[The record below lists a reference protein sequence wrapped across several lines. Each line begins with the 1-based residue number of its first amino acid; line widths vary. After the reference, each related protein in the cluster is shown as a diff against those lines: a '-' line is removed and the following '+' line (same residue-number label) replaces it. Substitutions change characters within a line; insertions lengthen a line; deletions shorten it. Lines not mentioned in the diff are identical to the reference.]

1 MTTRTALRGV
11 RFLTGTDSYK
21 LGHWKQYPDNT
32 TRVYSNF
39 TARGARIPDV
49 DGAVLFGLQAFLDDW
64 CGDAFQDFLALP
76 EDVAVNTYADR
87 VAAIAGASDDDFAR
101 IRALHRLGY
110 LPLRFCAVPEGTN
123 VPLRMPMLTVENTH
137 PDFYWLTNYI
147 ESAMSAFLWHPIT
160 SATLAYRLR
169 TLLNTYAQTSTGSTE
184 FAGWQGHDFSL
195 RGLEGIAAA
204 GASGAGH
211 LLSFTG
217 TDSLP
222 SLDFVDM
229 HYPGDNGLL
238 GGSPPATEHA
248 VMCAGGEL
256 NERDTYLRLLKLYPT
271 GLVSIVSDTWDFW
284 NVITDILP
292 SLHADIMSR
301 DGKLVIRPD
310 SGDPVKIICG
320 DPDAPEGSPA
330 RAGLVTL
337 LAEEFGATV
346 NAAGY
351 RELDSHI
358 GMIYGDSITYERAQT
373 MCEGLMALGFA
384 STNIVLGVGSFT
396 YQFVT
401 RDTLGMAM
409 KATWV
414 EVDGVGRNIF
424 KDPKTDDGTKRSA
437 KGRLSLLPDG
447 DGMRMVEE
455 ATPEDEAASL
465 LQPVW
470 CDGEF
475 VRTQTFADV
484 RKVLWP

>member
-1 MTTRTALRGV
+1 MTDRKSLHGV

-21 LGHWKQYPDNT
+21 LGHWQQYPTGT
-32 TRVYSNF
+32 TGVYSNF
-39 TARGARIPDV
+39 TARGARISDV
-49 DGAVLFGLQAFLDDW
+49 DAAVLFGLQAFLDDW

-76 EDVAVNTYADR
+76 EDEAVATYAAR

-101 IRALHRLGY
+101 VRGLHRLGY
-110 LPLRFCAVPEGTN
+110 LPLRICAVPEGTA
-123 VPLRMPMLTVENTH
+123 VPLRMPMLTVENTY
-137 PDFYWLTNYI
+137 PDFFWLTNYI

-160 SATLAYRLR
+160 SATLAHRLR
-169 TLLNTYAQTSTGSTE
+169 TMLNGYAQASAGSTE
-184 FAGWQGHDFSL
+184 FVGWQGHDFSL

-222 SLDFVDM
+222 AMDFVDM

-248 VMCAGGEL
+248 VMCAGEL
-256 NERDTYLRLLKLYPT
+256 NERDTYLRLLKLYPA
-271 GLVSIVSDTWDFW
+271 GLVSVVSDTWDFW
-284 NVITDILP
+284 NVITEILP
-292 SLHADIMSR
+292 SLHAEIMSR

-320 DPDAPEGSPA
+320 DPDAPAGSPA
-330 RAGLVTL
+330 QRGLVVL
-337 LAEEFGATV
+337 LGGQFGTTV

-351 RELDSHI
+351 KELDSHI
-358 GMIYGDSITYERAQT
+358 GMIYGDSITYERAQQ
-373 MCEGLMALGFA
+373 MCEGLMALGYA

-396 YQFVT
+396 YQYVT

-414 EVDGVGRNIF
+414 EVDGVGRDIF
-424 KDPKTDDGTKRSA
+424 KAPKTDNGTKRSA
-437 KGRLSLLPDG
+437 KGRLALLPDG
-447 DGMRMVEE
+447 DSMLLVEG
-455 ATPEDEAASL
+455 ATPEEEKASL

-470 CDGEF
+470 CDGQF
-475 VRTQTFADV
+475 LRRQSFAQVRE
-484 RKVLWP
+484 VLWP